1 VSGGGAKM
9 AFADSKERFANRV
22 ADYVRY
28 RPGYPA
34 AIVALLREECALRPE
49 HVIADIGSGTGLLA
63 EIFLQNGNSVIG
75 VEPNAEMR
83 SGGDEYLK
91 PYTTFRSVA
100 GSAKTT
106 TLDTASVDFVVAGQA
121 FHWFAPGAARRE
133 FLRILKPRGW
143 VAIVWNDRLEDT
155 PFARDYERLLQRYGT
170 DYKNVKD
177 SYPEMGKIQD
187 FFALPDFAARDFP
200 NFQLFDLE
208 GLRGRLRSS
217 SYAPTED
224 HANFAPLMAELK
236 KLFHDN
242 AQGGRVR
249 MEYVTHIYF
258 GHLRTEIKA

>member
-1 VSGGGAKM
+1 MSGGGAKM
-9 AFADSKERFANRV
+9 VFADSKERFANRV

-34 AIVALLREECALRPE
+34 AIVDLLREECALRPE

-63 EIFLQNGNSVIG
+63 EIFLKNGNRVIG

-91 PYTTFRSVA
+91 PYATFRSVA
-100 GSAKTT
+100 GSAETT

-121 FHWFAPGAARRE
+121 FHWFEPSAARRE
-133 FLRILKPRGW
+133 FLRILKPHGW
-143 VAIVWNDRLEDT
+143 VVIVWNDRLEDT
-155 PFARDYERLLQRYGT
+155 RFAREYEELLQRYGT

-177 SYPEMGKIQD
+177 SYPEMSKIQD
-187 FFALPDFAARDFP
+187 FFVSPDFAARDFP

-217 SYAPTED
+217 SYAPREG
-224 HANFAPLMAELK
+224 HANFTPLIVELEE
-236 KLFHDN
+236 LFHDH
-242 AQGGRVR
+242 AQGGTVR
-249 MEYVTHIYF
+249 MEYVTHAYF
-258 GHLRTEIKA
+258 GHLRTGPKG